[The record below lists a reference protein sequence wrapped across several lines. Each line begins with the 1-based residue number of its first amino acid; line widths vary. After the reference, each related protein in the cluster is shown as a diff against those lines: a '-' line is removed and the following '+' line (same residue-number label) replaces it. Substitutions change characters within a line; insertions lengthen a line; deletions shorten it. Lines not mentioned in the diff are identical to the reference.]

1 VVLTASLLA
10 RARWSIRRLAVLAT
24 VGLVA
29 ATGTGC
35 AASITHSPHLKGS
48 NVSEQVQSAEFYRD
62 QAIQLI
68 TDIAAAVAPGSKLA
82 LVSGSPGLSAYCTA
96 PLTGL
101 VYYNVGRDFDA
112 PGGASG
118 ASLIPAIIPLLHSH
132 GYRTG
137 RQGQTAGWASV
148 PAQTDYVGLRVMGNP
163 HGPTVRITIDTRCGT
178 PQPVGGAPSTPSP
191 TPPPTS
197 ASPNPYT

>member
-1 VVLTASLLA
+1 MN

-29 ATGTGC
+29 VTGTGC
-35 AASITHSPHLKGS
+35 AASITRSPHSKGS
-48 NVSEQVQSAEFYRD
+48 DVSEHVQSAEFYLE
-62 QAIQLI
+62 QARQLI
-68 TDIAAAVAPGSKLA
+68 TDIAAVVAPGSKPA
-82 LVSGSPGLSAYCTA
+82 LVGGSPGVSAYCTA

-101 VYYNVGRDFDA
+101 VYYSVSRDFDA
-112 PGGASG
+112 RDGASG

-148 PAQTDYVGLRVMGNP
+148 PAETDYVGLSVMGNP
-163 HGPTVRITIDTRCGT
+163 DGPTVRITIDTRCGT
-178 PQPVGGAPSTPSP
+178 PEPDGVDSATPTMTAPTKAPPS
-191 TPPPTS
+191 S